1 MTERIRTYGAVVV
14 AAALSAA
21 FGFVLHVF
29 ATEVVERYVA
39 SVMAGRQITPSWDV
53 RVPAM
58 LSSIEQGI
66 ALALLYLLVRAR
78 FPLLGTLRRALLVG
92 LLTLALGG
100 SLIRQPMMN
109 LLIGNP
115 PSVVAVQDGMTWLI
129 WAVMGLITAVVLDLF
144 MPQSVRTK
152 NNVSA
157 GD

>member
-21 FGFVLHVF
+21 FGFVLHVL